1 MDENVVILI
10 IQMVV
15 LIGIFVY
22 NKFFVNV
29 IPKDTIEQADKI
41 VSVITQYADAF
52 VMWAR
57 YFKSNKPGDEKMEA
71 VVSQLTKVAS
81 KYGIEMDKDELTAI
95 AQKSYEKMK
104 QSSKALDDNSKQA
117 EAAVKVAEA
126 NVKQAEV
133 NIAAAVSTP
142 IPDPVVVSN
151 VGATTDDNEKVV
163 MLNEDTKIVK

>member
-57 YFKSNKPGDEKMEA
+57 YFKSDKPGDEKMEA
-71 VVSQLTKVAS
+71 VVSQLTKVAN

-104 QSSKALDDNSKQA
+104 
-117 EAAVKVAEA
+117 AVF
-126 NVKQAEV
+126 
-133 NIAAAVSTP
+133 
-142 IPDPVVVSN
+142 
-151 VGATTDDNEKVV
+151 
-163 MLNEDTKIVK
+163 